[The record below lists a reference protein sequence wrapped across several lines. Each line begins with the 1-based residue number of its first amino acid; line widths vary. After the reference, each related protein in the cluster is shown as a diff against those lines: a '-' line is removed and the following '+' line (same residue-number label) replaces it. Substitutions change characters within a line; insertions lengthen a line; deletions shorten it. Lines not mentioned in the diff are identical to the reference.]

1 MPPGKPVI
9 YKSVLAVWRGCH
21 LLFCSSFSAPPS
33 RQVAL
38 CGSMQTSQQKHSQA
52 FCLLIPVSL
61 RELLPLWKD
70 QYTVFC
76 SETTWA
82 RACLFPEWTG
92 LGSENWR
99 VSQLEESQVF
109 TVSFHYSLWSK
120 FPENQTHPY
129 PMLSTKHFLKPTGH
143 DSGVCHHCGMPLLL
157 FPSVN
162 GDNRIFPVTSGSE
175 V

>member
-1 MPPGKPVI
+1 M
-9 YKSVLAVWRGCH
+9 LAVWGVPSG
-21 LLFCSSFSAPPS
+21 LLQFFLSPPS

-52 FCLLIPVSL
+52 FCLITAVSF
-61 RELLPLWKD
+61 REILPLSGSPLKYEGSVHSFLFR
-70 QYTVFC
+70 QL
-76 SETTWA
+76 WA
-82 RACLFPEWTG
+82 RSCLFPEWTG

-143 DSGVCHHCGMPLLL
+143 DSGVCYHCGMSLLL
-157 FPSVN
+157 FPSIN
-162 GDNRIFPVTSGSE
+162 GDNRIFPVTSARE